1 MATDTAI
8 SDGRSAR
15 SARTKKAVVRALL
28 DLIGEGN
35 LRPTARRVA
44 DRAGISL
51 RSVYVHFDDL
61 EELFVAA
68 AREHARLVATLARRV
83 SSDGSLATRVAAYA
97 EQRCAVLEAIAPIR
111 RAADLQEPFSP
122 TLSRILDGA
131 RSDARC
137 ELAHVFAA
145 ELDQLDHAAGR
156 RRLAALEAITSSAA
170 WRVLRVANDLG
181 ADEARQALVEA
192 ITSLLSVKA

>member
-1 MATDTAI
+1 MATDTATA
-8 SDGRSAR
+8 DGRSAR

-61 EELFVAA
+61 EELFLAA
-68 AREHARLVATLARRV
+68 SREQARLVAKLARPVSPDGPLAMRV
-83 SSDGSLATRVAAYA
+83 DAYA
-97 EQRCAVLEAIAPIR
+97 EQRCAVLEAVAPIR

-122 TLSRILDGA
+122 TLSRLLDVT
-131 RSDARC
+131 RTDAHE
-137 ELAHVFAA
+137 ELAMVFAA
-145 ELDQLDHAAGR
+145 ELGLLDPAVGR
-156 RRLAALEAITSSAA
+156 LRLAALDAITSSAA

-181 ADEARQALVEA
+181 VDESREALVEA
-192 ITSLLSVKA
+192 ITALLSEKA